1 MSDGTDDQ
9 YVAGPRPTEISLRQ
23 RMRDVATSVAAIEDW
38 IADTLE
44 RLASVRPHD
53 AARLRAR
60 AADARSFAAEE
71 RVRAAQYARGCGEV
85 RPR

>member
-9 YVAGPRPTEISLRQ
+9 HVTGPRPSETTLRQ
-23 RMRDVATSVAAIEDW
+23 RMRDVAASVAATEDW

-44 RLASVRPHD
+44 RLARARPHD

-60 AADARSFAAEE
+60 AAHARNFAAEE
-71 RVRAAQYARGCGEV
+71 RARAAEYARGCGEV

>member
-9 YVAGPRPTEISLRQ
+9 HVTGPRPSETTLRQ
-23 RMRDVATSVAAIEDW
+23 RMRDVAASVAATEDW

-44 RLASVRPHD
+44 RLARARPHD

-60 AADARSFAAEE
+60 AAHARNFAAEE
-71 RVRAAQYARGCGEV
+71 HARAAQYARGCGEV

>member
-1 MSDGTDDQ
+1 MSDGNDDQ
-9 YVAGPRPTEISLRQ
+9 YLVGPRPTEISLRQ
-23 RMRDVATSVAAIEDW
+23 RMRDVATSVAATEDW

-44 RLASVRPHD
+44 RLASARPHD

-60 AADARSFAAEE
+60 AAHARNFAAEE
-71 RVRAAQYARGCGEV
+71 RARAAQYGLGGGEV

>member
-23 RMRDVATSVAAIEDW
+23 RMRDVATSVAATEDW

-44 RLASVRPHD
+44 RLASARPHD

-60 AADARSFAAEE
+60 AAHARNFAAEE
-71 RVRAAQYARGCGEV
+71 RARAAQYARGCGEV

>member
-1 MSDGTDDQ
+1 MSSGTDDQ
-9 YVAGPRPTEISLRQ
+9 DFRLTEISLRQ
-23 RMRDVATSVAAIEDW
+23 RMRDVAASVAATEDRV
-38 IADTLE
+38 ADTLE
-44 RLASVRPHD
+44 RLARARPHD

-71 RVRAAQYARGCGEV
+71 RARAVQYDASPGEV